1 MPSSPVTWWQAI
13 ILGLAQGLT
22 EFIPVSSSA
31 HLNILHRLFGQ
42 DRELAFDII
51 LHIGTVLALAFY
63 FRRDWAALLT
73 DRKLQK
79 LRNLVFLAC
88 VPAVIAGVL
97 LRDLEEKLPLFKG
110 VQFNALM
117 LIVAGVVLWLA
128 DRMGRK
134 QRAIESINLTDA
146 VIVGCSQAMAL
157 IPGVSRSGAT
167 ITAGLALGLTRESA
181 ARYSFLMSLP
191 ITTGAAG
198 FELLK
203 KIPEIRRAGAVEA
216 LGASV
221 PVMLLGVLVAGAS
234 GFWAIG
240 FLLNYLKTRDVTP
253 FVAWRVC
260 VALAVFIALA
270 LRIGF

>member
-1 MPSSPVTWWQAI
+1 M
-13 ILGLAQGLT
+13 
-22 EFIPVSSSA
+22 
-31 HLNILHRLFGQ
+31 
-42 DRELAFDII
+42 
-51 LHIGTVLALAFY
+51 GTLLALAFY
-63 FRRDWAALLT
+63 FRHDWMALLR
-73 DRKLQK
+73 DPKLQK

-110 VQFNALM
+110 VQFNAVM
-117 LIVAGVVLWLA
+117 LIVAGIVLWLA
-128 DRMGRK
+128 DRAGRK
-134 QRAIESINLTDA
+134 QREIGSINVVDA
-146 VIVGCSQAMAL
+146 IVVGCSQAMAL

-191 ITTGAAG
+191 ITAGAVA

-203 KIPEIRRAGAVEA
+203 KIPEFKRTGAVAA
-216 LGASV
+216 LGAPPAIV
-221 PVMLLGVLVAGAS
+221 VLGVVVAAVS

-253 FVAWRVC
+253 FVVWRIA
-260 VALAVFIALA
+260 VALAVLIAFA
-270 LRIGF
+270 QR